1 MNTVRRELKAFAE
14 FDEQTPPFWPTYKFK
29 IGSTIYDL
37 SKRKPAFTDRILFKR
52 LAKEMVTQEEYRSHP
67 EFVMSDHKPVSSI
80 FHLKLYRRTPH
91 RVQARDVRDS
101 IVPEE
106 VETDE
111 NITVTLR
118 TVSDWNNE
126 EDNEIRFSYHDD
138 KESSNEELASR
149 LNRDWDWVAIMP
161 ANFDALDQWITY
173 AWVSSAE
180 TRAADGGEGPA
191 NTEFSLRISSFLTP
205 GESYRLV
212 YFNGEDTRSVLGISQ
227 PFVVPAAP

>member
-1 MNTVRRELKAFAE
+1 M
-14 FDEQTPPFWPTYKFK
+14 
-29 IGSTIYDL
+29 
-37 SKRKPAFTDRILFKR
+37 
-52 LAKEMVTQEEYRSHP
+52 MTQEEYRSHP

-80 FHLKLYRRTPH
+80 FHLKLYRRTLHAIH
-91 RVQARDVRDS
+91 RIQPRDVSDGL
-101 IVPEE
+101 IAQEAELVEAEE
-106 VETDE
+106 TNE

-118 TVSDWNNE
+118 PVSDWNNE
-126 EDNEIRFSYHDD
+126 EDNEITFSYHDD
-138 KESSNEELASR
+138 KGSSNEQLASR
-149 LNRDWDWVAIMP
+149 LNREWDWVAIMP

-180 TRAADGGEGPA
+180 MRTAREGDEGAA

-212 YFNGEDTRSVLGISQ
+212 YFNGDDTRGVLGISQ